1 MFQESKAELREW
13 LLNKAKS
20 EPAYLKAIEA
30 MEKSEQYH
38 SGFRKD
44 GVVEEFQHQ
53 INIANSIRPFVES
66 LKYPAET
73 FVIVFLHDLI
83 EDYGINDPVWDEKL
97 PRLIGLSPVP
107 FSYITTHY
115 SSLIAESLDAISKKV
130 DDKKKKSKHY
140 FKGISTLAIASVV
153 KLADRIDNLTS
164 MLCVF
169 TVEKQVKYAEE
180 AEKYFLDFLSI
191 ARSLYPEQKVIY
203 DAFEEKI
210 KSQIQGVRETQRY
223 YEENN
228 LDMATV
234 PVKPAKFKK
243 LNK

>member
-1 MFQESKAELREW
+1 MFQESKAELKEW
-13 LLNKAKS
+13 LLDKAKN

-30 MEKSEQYH
+30 MEKSAQYH

-53 INIANSIRPFVES
+53 VNIANSIRPFVEY

-83 EDYGINDPVWDEKL
+83 EDYGLNDPVWNEDL
-97 PRLIGLSPVP
+97 PRLKELSPVP
-107 FSYITTHY
+107 FSYVTTHY
-115 SSLIAESLDAISKKV
+115 SGLVAESLDAISKKV

-164 MLCVF
+164 MLFVF

-180 AEKYFLDFLSI
+180 AEKYFLDFLNI
-191 ARSLYPEQKVIY
+191 ARSLHPEQKVIY

-210 KSQIQGVRETQRY
+210 KSQIHGVRETQQY

-234 PVKPAKFKK
+234 PVKPTKLKK